1 MNVQISRFT
10 SVGYIKSMISL
21 SIWHFFLSIRQLVST
36 LSATLVFSLH
46 PHGCRSIYFSFLSF
60 VSRDPR
66 SYVYIPPGRCAYA
79 NRGRSVDSSR
89 KRYNGQG
96 KIVGVWVTG
105 FYRGRSK
112 SYFTST
118 TADHRPSL
126 CIPIGSEKRYTGWV
140 SALKWYRW
148 CPVRENICTLV
159 GSFWLF
165 FLDFFWT

>member
-21 SIWHFFLSIRQLVST
+21 SLWHFFLSIRQLVST
-36 LSATLVFSLH
+36 LVGDARFS
-46 PHGCRSIYFSFLSF
+46 PSGYRSIYFFFSLSFLE
-60 VSRDPR
+60 
-66 SYVYIPPGRCAYA
+66 I
-79 NRGRSVDSSR
+79 RGRMCIGVRTRIGVGPWTFHS

-105 FYRGRSK
+105 FYRGSK

-126 CIPIGSEKRYTGWV
+126 CISMDLRNAIRDE
-140 SALKWYRW
+140 YR
-148 CPVRENICTLV
+148 PSNGIVDIQLFTKIFVR
-159 GSFWLF
+159 W
-165 FLDFFWT
+165 